1 MFLVYV
7 PVLSVGL
14 YYCTTRC
21 LPACAR
27 RVLSRVVSEVVVA
40 IAFTVARTTRYVVA
54 LRSSYIWDKRV
65 RLSSP
70 IVKVLDTLLRV
81 DTDLARLDTSSGN
94 ASVQVLT
101 AISTVNRRSE
111 YDVTRIIQAMWASGD
126 GERLEVPINVVLE
139 CLGLRDLDHDST
151 VVTRV
156 RYRGHSNAGKRFPSE
171 IFCAKYAC
179 KLSQV
184 FRFPPF
190 ASSEQV
196 RRGLGVPRIIRANF
210 VEENG
215 RMLYGPEA
223 KESSGLRRDYYANVD
238 DDPCIEKN
246 AVIFLGTN
254 HRFQEQKQIVVTTS
268 KSNSKILCNQSQ
280 IPM

>member
-1 MFLVYV
+1 MFLVYI

-14 YYCTTRC
+14 YYCATRL
-21 LPACAR
+21 LPVSAR

-40 IAFTVARTTRYVVA
+40 LAFNAARTTRYLA
-54 LRSSYIWDKRV
+54 ARRSAYIWDKRLH
-65 RLSSP
+65 LSKP
-70 IVKVLDTLLRV
+70 IAKVLDTLLRV
-81 DTDLARLDTSSGN
+81 DRKLAQLDTSSGN

-111 YDVTRIIQAMWASGD
+111 YDVTTILQAMWASGN
-126 GERLEVPINVVLE
+126 GVRLEVPINVVLE

-156 RYRGHSNAGKRFPSE
+156 RYRGHSNAEKRISSE
-171 IFCAKYAC
+171 TFCAKYVC
-179 KLSQV
+179 QLSQV

-196 RRGLGVPRIIRANF
+196 QRGLGIPRIIRANF

-215 RMLYGPEA
+215 TMLYGLEA
-223 KESSGLRRDYYANVD
+223 KESSGLRRDFYANVD
-238 DDPCIEKN
+238 DDPCLEKN
-246 AVIFLGTN
+246 AVIFLDKN
-254 HRFQEQKQIVVTTS
+254 HRFKERKQIVVTTS

-280 IPM
+280 IPT

>member
-7 PVLSVGL
+7 PVISVGL

-21 LPACAR
+21 LPAYAR

-40 IAFTVARTTRYVVA
+40 IAFTVARTARYVTA
-54 LRSSYIWDKRV
+54 LRSAYIWDKRV
-65 RLSSP
+65 CLSRP

-81 DTDLARLDTSSGN
+81 DTELARLDTSSGN

-111 YDVTRIIQAMWASGD
+111 YDVTSMIQAMWASGD

-156 RYRGHSNAGKRFPSE
+156 RYRGHSNVEKRFPSE
-171 IFCAKYAC
+171 TFCAKYAC

-215 RMLYGPEA
+215 RMLYGLEA

-238 DDPCIEKN
+238 DDPCLEKN
-246 AVIFLGTN
+246 TVIFLDTN